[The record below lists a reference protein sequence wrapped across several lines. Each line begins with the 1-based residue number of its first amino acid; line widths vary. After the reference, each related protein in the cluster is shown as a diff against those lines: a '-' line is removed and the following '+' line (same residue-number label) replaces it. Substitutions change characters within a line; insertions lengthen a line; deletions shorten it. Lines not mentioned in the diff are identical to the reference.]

1 MKKPLLQCYLL
12 RQPGKKERNGE
23 LHSIAEHTYLHT
35 NIHTYMAMIFF
46 SIAQTLSFRVAWIVV
61 WIERVIRTLDVL
73 KVWIGLFQLKSFRS
87 KPSRICLESMDRAF
101 SIEKLSIH
109 TIQTYKQHEWHA
121 ENGHRGLDRVWIG
134 HGSCEG
140 NDRGR
145 IGMSTQVVLHGHL

>member
-1 MKKPLLQCYLL
+1 
-12 RQPGKKERNGE
+12 
-23 LHSIAEHTYLHT
+23 
-35 NIHTYMAMIFF
+35 MAMNFF

-140 NDRGR
+140 NARGR